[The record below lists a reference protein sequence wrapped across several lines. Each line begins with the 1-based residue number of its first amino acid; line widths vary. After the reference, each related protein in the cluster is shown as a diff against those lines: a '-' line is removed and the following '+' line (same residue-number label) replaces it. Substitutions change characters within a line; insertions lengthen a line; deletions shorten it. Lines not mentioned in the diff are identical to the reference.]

1 MKKLIIGIWILFVAP
16 VGIVFEIPPAFSQ
29 FSDSYH
35 LLNAI
40 KNNDMVV
47 AKERLSGGANANAKR
62 GGNHGLVIAANG
74 RFYEMMRLL
83 LDSGARPD
91 VKTDDREETALMI
104 VAARGDEFAFN
115 LLLEYGA
122 DVNLADGQG
131 RTALMKAAGARK
143 AQMVKRLIENGADI
157 YPSDYTGRDALQFAE
172 EGRARS
178 IVKILKEAMAAE
190 TE

>member
-16 VGIVFEIPPAFSQ
+16 VVIILAAPPAFSQ
-29 FSDSYH
+29 LSDSYH

-62 GGNHGLVIAANG
+62 GGNPGLVIAANG

-83 LDSGARPD
+83 LDSGARPN

-122 DVNLADGQG
+122 DVNLADGAG

-143 AQMVKRLIENGADI
+143 AQMVKLLLENGADVF
-157 YPSDYTGRDALQFAE
+157 PSDYTGRDALQFAE
-172 EGRARS
+172 EGRARG

>member
-1 MKKLIIGIWILFVAP
+1 MKKLIIGIWILFVVP
-16 VGIVFEIPPAFSQ
+16 VVIILAVPPAFSQ
-29 FSDSYH
+29 LSDSYH

-47 AKERLSGGANANAKR
+47 AKERLSGGANANSKR
-62 GGNHGLVIAANG
+62 GGNPGLVIAANG

-83 LDSGARPD
+83 LDSGARPN

-104 VAARGDEFAFN
+104 VATRGDDLAIN

-122 DVNLADGQG
+122 DVNLADGLG

-143 AQMVKRLIENGADI
+143 TQTVRLLLENGADVFS
-157 YPSDYTGRDALQFAE
+157 SDYTGRDALQFAE
-172 EGRARS
+172 EGRARG
-178 IVKILKEAMAAE
+178 IVKILKEAMASDPE
-190 TE
+190 